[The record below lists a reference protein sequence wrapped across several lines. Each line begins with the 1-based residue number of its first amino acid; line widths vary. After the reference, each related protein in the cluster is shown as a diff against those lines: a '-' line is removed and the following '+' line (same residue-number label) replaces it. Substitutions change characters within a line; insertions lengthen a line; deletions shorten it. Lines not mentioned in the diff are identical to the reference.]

1 MGMSDLLD
9 PAIITSFS
17 VMIDNRIPLGSFA
30 SCEGLGLEVVMEQR
44 EEGGNNS
51 FVHQLPVRIKYPNI
65 KLSRPVDEQSRL
77 LSDWLGKMHGTVKR
91 TTAEITALNWKRP
104 VTSWKLQGVIP
115 ARWQG
120 PQMSADGNRVATETL
135 ELAHHGFL

>member
-1 MGMSDLLD
+1 MPISNPLD

-17 VMIDNRIPLGSFA
+17 VMIDNKISLGSFS
-30 SCEGLGLEVVMEQR
+30 SCEGLGLEVVMEAR

-77 LSDWLGKMHGTVKR
+77 ISDWLNTMHGTITR
-91 TTAEITALNWKRP
+91 TTAEIIALNWIRP

-120 PQMSADGNRVATETL
+120 PQMSADNNKVSVETL